1 LKKPK
6 LEYPLP
12 ERFSVVRVEKPD
24 ELPPRDPRTIEI
36 ALLDMNHG
44 FPNVGHDAIVETL
57 RDLTGELDDELARG
71 RRAVRVVS
79 YAVRDR
85 LAVPVHGDGRHRL
98 YLGTG
103 GPGHLDPR
111 RNTRDHG
118 VEEIREDPSWE
129 TPLWRLFEAIA
140 ADGDAALFGVCH
152 TFGLVCRWLGVAEP
166 VLRGPEKGGPLS
178 GIGTNALTRE
188 ALAHPWFAH
197 LAREL
202 ASDAVTVLD
211 ARYYDLVPTAGT
223 FPAGVTP
230 IAFES
235 AAAEGAPRVLTM
247 LEAARESDGSAP
259 RIFAVN
265 GHPEIGTAERVG
277 ELLERLLARGAI
289 TPGVYEARRGM
300 LPALRDERREERLR
314 AARATFDDLVRRKL
328 GAIVRAA

>member
-1 LKKPK
+1 M
-6 LEYPLP
+6 
-12 ERFSVVRVEKPD
+12 
-24 ELPPRDPRTIEI
+24 T
-36 ALLDMNHG
+36 A
-44 FPNVGHDAIVETL
+44 
-57 RDLTGELDDELARG
+57 ELDDELARG
-71 RRAVRVVS
+71 RRDVRVVS

-85 LAVPVHGDGRHRL
+85 FAVPVHGDGRHRL

-111 RNTRDHG
+111 RNTRDQG

-129 TPLWRLFEAIA
+129 APLWRLFEAIA

-166 VLRGPEKGGPLS
+166 ILRGPEKGGPLS
-178 GIGTNALTRE
+178 GIGTNALSRE

-202 ASDAVTVLD
+202 ASDARHRPRLALLRSRADGRRVSGRRDADRLRIGRGRRRAARPHD
-211 ARYYDLVPTAGT
+211 ARG
-223 FPAGVTP
+223 
-230 IAFES
+230 
-235 AAAEGAPRVLTM
+235 GARGRRLGRR
-247 LEAARESDGSAP
+247 ASSR
-259 RIFAVN
+259 FN
-265 GHPEIGTAERVG
+265 GHPEIGTAERVA

-289 TPGVYEARRGM
+289 TRAVYEARRGM
-300 LPALRDERREERLR
+300 LSALRDERREERLR